1 MLKKFVLNKKRE
13 QISNLDNLQFQ
24 LREEK
29 LDIDKKKVKTGKVT
43 IHKEVLR
50 EEKSVIVPV
59 IREELVIEKE
69 VLDEGGSNK
78 IRSFIE
84 TIRIPIS
91 EERIEVTKHPVIL
104 EEVEIYKRQFQ
115 ETKHIEETLK
125 KEKIHLETNLNPEI
139 IEINTD

>member
-1 MLKKFVLNKKRE
+1 
-13 QISNLDNLQFQ
+13 
-24 LREEK
+24 
-29 LDIDKKKVKTGKVT
+29 VKTGKVT

-84 TIRIPIS
+84 TVRIPIS
-91 EERIEVTKHPVIL
+91 EEHIEVTKHPVIL

-139 IEINTD
+139 IEIKTD